1 MTSVLTTDG
10 LSTSIQP
17 GAQIQRIA
25 ALACDLNSSPKD
37 WVSVLKCI
45 PELSVRILQVVNA
58 SYGCL
63 PGHIATINQAIV
75 LLGFN
80 TVKNLASRLAV
91 GVSSDF
97 RHDAELA
104 G

>member
-1 MTSVLTTDG
+1 MTSALTTFG
-10 LSTSIQP
+10 LSPSSQP
-17 GAQIQRIA
+17 GVQFQRIA

-45 PELSVRILQVVNA
+45 PELSGRILQVVNA

-63 PGHIATINQAIV
+63 PGHIATINQAIA

-80 TVKNLASRLAV
+80 TVKNLASRLALS
-91 GVSSDF
+91 VSSEV
-97 RHDAELA
+97 RQDAELA

>member
-1 MTSVLTTDG
+1 MTIALTTECI
-10 LSTSIQP
+10 SISSQP

-37 WVSVLKCI
+37 WVSVLTCI

-58 SYGCL
+58 SYGSL

-80 TVKNLASRLAV
+80 TVKNLASRLAL
-91 GVSSDF
+91 GVSSDL
-97 RHDAELA
+97 RNNAELA